1 MGTVWDRLQNKHS
14 FHLSKPHCNTQIRS
28 FTALTMR
35 IPESWKVTLKSF
47 SSYSYTRHPTPPPS
61 PPITVHN
68 TPAGQYPQE
77 GPQPG
82 KLGVI
87 FYYFSVA
94 LCIMGV
100 LTMARCTVIQES
112 ARPDVLLLG
121 LALIAGGLLSLNIA
135 NYIYNKEHKAV
146 VDYLKLKV
154 GEYRQ
159 EHRRNIQGIPPEQE
173 IV

>member
-1 MGTVWDRLQNKHS
+1 
-14 FHLSKPHCNTQIRS
+14 
-28 FTALTMR
+28 MR
-35 IPESWKVTLKSF
+35 IPESWKGTLKSF
-47 SSYSYTRHPTPPPS
+47 TSYSYTKQPSQPAPPTPT
-61 PPITVHN
+61 TVHN

-77 GPQPG
+77 GPKPG

-87 FYYFSVA
+87 FYYLSVT

-100 LTMARCTVIQES
+100 LSMARCTVIQES

-121 LALIAGGLLSLNIA
+121 LALIAGGLFCLNIA

-154 GEYRQ
+154 EEYRQ
-159 EHRRNIQGIPPEQE
+159 EHNRNIQGIPPEDD